1 MKVQSVAPRKARAEV
16 AAMEPL
22 VHHMERFSEVLAV
35 SCGPLVRSWDATT
48 VRRALQWARYLLHV
62 YRRFAGRSRAREAL
76 ERRIQSWGGPPGL
89 RSFAA
94 LEFGDARLVLRLLR
108 NRALAPAAAHAL
120 PSLLFP
126 GPGADSEDDAP
137 QSRLTLLA
145 RRGSALHLLLRLG
158 GDAPRGALMRT
169 HAELLCARL
178 HELGGAAPAAGREL
192 LETLWARG
200 PREHVLNVAG
210 EVLLR
215 DVDPQPTHAP
225 DSACAKETQE
235 LLLRWLLDSPEVL
248 TAFCRQLPAVRL
260 ASLAGRHPTLSRAY
274 LGLLTAWATQL
285 HYDLQKGSW
294 VPTQPEDVP
303 WEELCLRL
311 QSLCQAPPPLQEEVL
326 ETLRTNKALDGDF
339 EVPGMS
345 IWTDLLLAL
354 PGGA

>member
-1 MKVQSVAPRKARAEV
+1 MAEHAKAGPRVDVQSVAPRKARAEA

-94 LEFGDARLVLRLLR
+94 LEFGDARL
-108 NRALAPAAAHAL
+108 
-120 PSLLFP
+120 
-126 GPGADSEDDAP
+126 
-137 QSRLTLLA
+137 
-145 RRGSALHLLLRLG
+145 
-158 GDAPRGALMRT
+158 
-169 HAELLCARL
+169 RL

-210 EVLLR
+210 EALLR
-215 DVDPQPTHAP
+215 DVDPQPAHAA
-225 DSACAKETQE
+225 DSAGAKETQE
-235 LLLRWLLDSPEVL
+235 LLRWLLDSPEVL
-248 TAFCRQLPAVRL
+248 TAFCRQLSAVRL
-260 ASLAGRHPTLSRAY
+260 ASLADRHPTLSRAY

-303 WEELCLRL
+303 WKELCLRL